1 MNVKD
6 FYMKHYLKLFAIP
19 ILLLLAGAFVV
30 YNTYKETGDIFH
42 KDVSLQGGVS
52 ATLYT
57 EQQFDDLE
65 GSLDRKLSTSDVT
78 VRELSEFGT
87 DKQVGILIE
96 ATNVNDDEL
105 MKAIAEVTG
114 LELNEQNYSSEQT
127 GAALGQ
133 AFYKQ
138 MIVAMLLAFL
148 FMALVVFVT
157 FRSLVPSLAVIFS
170 AFTDIFMTIAV
181 MDLVGL
187 KLSTAGIAAL
197 LMLIGYSVDTDI
209 LLTTKALKRKEEGGL
224 FERMFAG
231 MKTGLTMTFTTIAA
245 VTVGYFVSNSAVIKE
260 MFLIIIIGLVFDI
273 IATYFNNAGLL
284 MLYMRNKHE

>member
-1 MNVKD
+1 MNIKD

-19 ILLLLAGAFVV
+19 MLLLLAGAFVV
-30 YNTYKETGDIFH
+30 YNTYSKTGDIFL
-42 KDVSLQGGVS
+42 KDVSLQGGVA

-57 EQQFDDLE
+57 GQQFDDLE
-65 GSLDRKLSTSDVT
+65 ISLEKKLSTSDIT

-87 DKQVGILIE
+87 DRQTGILIE
-96 ATNVNDDEL
+96 ATVIDDEQL
-105 MKAIAEVTG
+105 MKAVSEVTG
-114 LELNEQNYSSEQT
+114 LELNDQNYSSEQT

-148 FMALVVFVT
+148 FMAVVVFIA
-157 FRSLVPSLAVIFS
+157 FRTLVPSLAVIFS
-170 AFTDIFMTIAV
+170 AFLDIFMTIAV
-181 MDLVGL
+181 MDFFGL

-224 FERMFAG
+224 FERMYAG

-245 VTVGYFVSNSAVIKE
+245 VTVGYFVSSSMVIKE
-260 MFLIIIIGLVFDI
+260 MFLIIIIGLIFDI
-273 IATYFNNAGLL
+273 IGTYLNNAGLL
-284 MLYMRNKHE
+284 MIYMRNRQ